1 MDSPPTLISSQIISE
16 ENFNLKENDKD
27 IKLTVIRTTQFI
39 KYNLNEIGSLD
50 IFEGSFTFDDFKK
63 ISNVFGIFNSLEEIQ
78 NSLNNMFSSN
88 KFELKVINKNQIN
101 LNLKINI
108 LEKIIDVKIPL
119 IQREISQKEINE
131 KLLNEN
137 KKLINEIKLLKEEN
151 QLIKLNLQKLQNDF
165 DNFKNEMKNK
175 NENNPF
181 INSKIQVSQEQEN
194 LIINRLKLVPQ
205 FRYNDKLKFELLY
218 RVTRDG
224 DAAEVFH
231 RLCDNKQ
238 NILVIVETTKNRKFG
253 GFCSIG
259 YKSKGGGQNDNTA
272 FVFSFDKLKVYNVI
286 KDNNCAV
293 YWSIE
298 YGPMFGGGK
307 IVADNKF
314 LTNINYANE
323 KNNYYEI
330 PNNYELNG
338 GEYTYLIKELEVYQI
353 FF

>member
-1 MDSPPTLISSQIISE
+1 MDSPPTPISSQIISE
-16 ENFNLKENDKD
+16 ETFNLKENDKN

-165 DNFKNEMKNK
+165 DNFKNEKKNK

-181 INSKIQVSQEQEN
+181 INSKIQVSQEQAN

-218 RVTRDG
+218 RATRDG

-238 NILVIVETTKNRKFG
+238 NILVIVETTKYRKFG

-259 YKSKGGGQNDNTA
+259 YKSKGGSQNDNTA
-272 FVFSFDKLKVYNVI
+272 FVFSFDKMKVYNVI
-286 KDNNCAV
+286 KDNCAV
-293 YWSIE
+293 FWGIQ
-298 YGPMFGGGK
+298 YGPMFGGG
-307 IVADNKF
+307 IMVVDNKF
-314 LTNINYANE
+314 LTNLNSANP

-338 GEYTYLIKELEVYQI
+338 GESIYLIKELEVYQI
-353 FF
+353 F

>member
-1 MDSPPTLISSQIISE
+1 MDSPPTPISSQIISE
-16 ENFNLKENDKD
+16 ETFNLKENDKN

-151 QLIKLNLQKLQNDF
+151 QLIKSNLQKLQNDF
-165 DNFKNEMKNK
+165 DNFKNEKKNK

-181 INSKIQVSQEQEN
+181 INSKIQVSQEQAN

-205 FRYNDKLKFELLY
+205 FGNNYYLKFELLY
-218 RVTRDG
+218 RATRDG

-259 YKSKGGGQNDNTA
+259 YKSKGYEQIDNTA
-272 FVFSFDKLKVYNVI
+272 FIFSFDKLKVYNVI
-286 KDNNCAV
+286 KDNCAV

-298 YGPMFGGGK
+298 YGPMFGGSRT
-307 IVADNKF
+307 VVTNKF
-314 LTNINYANE
+314 LTNLNSANP

-338 GEYTYLIKELEVYQI
+338 GESTYLIKELEVYQV
-353 FF
+353 F

>member
-1 MDSPPTLISSQIISE
+1 MDSPPTPISSQIISE
-16 ENFNLKENDKD
+16 ETFNLKDKD
-27 IKLTVIRTTQFI
+27 KNIKLTVVRTTQFI

-50 IFEGSFTFDDFKK
+50 FFEGSFTFDDFKK
-63 ISNVFGIFNSLEEIQ
+63 ISNVFGIFNSLDEIQ

-88 KFELKVINKNQIN
+88 KFELKVINENQIN

-119 IQREISQKEINE
+119 IQREMSQKEIIE
-131 KLLNEN
+131 KLLNDN
-137 KKLINEIKLLKEEN
+137 KQLINEIKLLKEEN
-151 QLIKLNLQKLQNDF
+151 QLIKLNLQKFRNDF

-181 INSKIQVSQEQEN
+181 KNSKIQISQEQTN
-194 LIINRLKLVPQ
+194 LIINRLKLIPQ
-205 FRYNDKLKFELLY
+205 FGNNYNLKFELLY
-218 RVTRDG
+218 RATRDG

-259 YKSKGGGQNDNTA
+259 YRSNGESQNDNTA

-286 KDNNCAV
+286 KDNCAV
-293 YWSIE
+293 YWDIQ
-298 YGPMFGGGK
+298 YGPMFAGSR

-314 LTNINYANE
+314 LTNINYANG

-338 GEYTYLIKELEVYQI
+338 GEKTYLIKELEVYQI
-353 FF
+353 F